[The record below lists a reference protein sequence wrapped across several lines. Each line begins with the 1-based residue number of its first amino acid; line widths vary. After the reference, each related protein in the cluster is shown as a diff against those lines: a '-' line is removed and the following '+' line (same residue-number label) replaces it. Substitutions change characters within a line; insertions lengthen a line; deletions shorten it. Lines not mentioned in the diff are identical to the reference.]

1 MKIAVVT
8 GASSGIGR
16 EFAYQLTAR
25 ESFDELWVI
34 ARRKERLEELK
45 EALPCKVR
53 VIAMDLTDEEAL
65 EAYSA
70 LLEAEKPQVSL
81 LINAGGFGKFGR
93 YDQIPLQDCMD
104 MIDLNCKALVAMT
117 QRTLPYIPNGGRI
130 LQVDSL
136 SAFQPVPYLN
146 VYAAT
151 KAFVLSYSRA
161 LKAELK
167 DRGIQVLAFC
177 PGWVKTEFFNHAYQ
191 TSEDAVTYYNKV
203 FTAEEVVKDALKA
216 LKKGKDVCVP
226 SWQNKLQVLGVKLLP
241 TKLVIKVWM
250 KQQKHQS

>member
-16 EFAYQLTAR
+16 EFAYQLTAG

-167 DRGIQVLAFC
+167 ERGIQVLAFC

-250 KQQKHQS
+250 KQQKHKS